1 MRWMRAR
8 VNEATYGY
16 VQEVCEYYAYLRCI
30 TQDGILKVAFFL
42 PEHLRLDGSN
52 PAYEVYLDKE
62 KRQFI
67 TYNSLTQKWCESKL
81 DRLDWKR
88 LYWYAK
94 TSWVSEEDMT
104 AVQTYLG
111 SDKKAVDAILQFQ
124 RDVRDEQLE
133 QRHRRE
139 TDPWDKDMEQVP
151 ELPKD
156 WSRWVDKVAIRQN
169 YIYYHYKK
177 GGAKTGYC
185 TYCEKEVPIKVHPHH
200 NQQGRCICCRH
211 PVVFKA
217 YGRAGYMQT
226 EKHFAY
232 LIQRCKDGFVVRE
245 FQADRTYRKESLP
258 NSKLYCQEIRRTIYD
273 RERKPRT
280 YYWGLYKQRNMRW
293 ISGRPCSYGWYGS
306 DDGRVY
312 GKTLPT
318 LEQQELRCTGLVNWI
333 RKQKSVDPEKYLAV
347 LERIP
352 QMEQISKVKLPK
364 LTKECFSSCGTVSEL
379 IKNHS
384 AGSLIKALGLDSR
397 RFQRLRLHNGGCDLL
412 RWLQYEKGT
421 GREIPDNVLLWMCQQ
436 NISPRDVQFIADR
449 MSMVQVYNYVRRQ
462 MPSFRRNSHEVLR
475 TWLSRYQEL
484 TGADYGEYF
493 RSWHTNGRRAFAFL
507 VEKKEINLWEF
518 FKQHR
523 QDGEDAPQ
531 LKLLREYALRIS
543 SWRCF
548 RFVERLL
555 AEYTFS
561 QLQTIFGERFYFH
574 ECFVRSEGYYSRREY
589 KTYISCPF
597 LSAEQHRQLYDW
609 VERSVFQ
616 TEPEKYEDFV
626 LSALKAPEIQRL
638 YDKKALAAV
647 LRQFLLHS
655 EYNGYEINRLKETF
669 YSKEELE
676 DERRAEAE
684 RKKQEKRLEQEK
696 RTIQKRE
703 KLQQLYNGSAE
714 SLVKFI
720 GGYYHQDEK
729 NEVLN
734 MAFDKLV
741 EWPVGCVRTMEA
753 KGAHAFF
760 ELCGELVESEPRPRH
775 EILNMVLTMIGGEA
789 A

>member
-1 MRWMRAR
+1 MDSYPGDFPFGIMDVVELLHLRIRRRQANSVYVDCPFCGDRRGKMNVNFVKNVWRCNYCDEHGGMLALYARLNNTTTSDAYWEIGEALCNDFHRERPNSGYEMAGNQQAGTGSPVSGTQTDLAGYERRGELKTVQQAERASGQEIHQTLSLLLAMLPLQPAHRNHLHSPKRGLSDEQIDRIGFKSTPPPFLCRAITERLMKQGCKVEGVPGFYLDDSGRWTMNFYRKNA
-8 VNEATYGY
+8 
-16 VQEVCEYYAYLRCI
+16 
-30 TQDGILKVAFFL
+30 GILIPAVGY
-42 PEHLRLDGSN
+42 DG
-52 PAYEVYLDKE
+52 KE

-200 NQQGRCICCRH
+200 NQQGRCSCCRH

-352 QMEQISKVKLPK
+352 QMEQISKANLPK
-364 LTKECFSSCGTVSEL
+364 LTKECFSSCETVSEL

-421 GREIPDNVLLWMCQQ
+421 GREIPDN
-436 NISPRDVQFIADR
+436 
-449 MSMVQVYNYVRRQ
+449 
-462 MPSFRRNSHEVLR
+462 RN
-475 TWLSRYQEL
+475 
-484 TGADYGEYF
+484 GAAG
-493 RSWHTNGRRAFAFL
+493 
-507 VEKKEINLWEF
+507 
-518 FKQHR
+518 
-523 QDGEDAPQ
+523 
-531 LKLLREYALRIS
+531 
-543 SWRCF
+543 
-548 RFVERLL
+548 
-555 AEYTFS
+555 
-561 QLQTIFGERFYFH
+561 
-574 ECFVRSEGYYSRREY
+574 
-589 KTYISCPF
+589 
-597 LSAEQHRQLYDW
+597 
-609 VERSVFQ
+609 
-616 TEPEKYEDFV
+616 
-626 LSALKAPEIQRL
+626 QR
-638 YDKKALAAV
+638 
-647 LRQFLLHS
+647 
-655 EYNGYEINRLKETF
+655 
-669 YSKEELE
+669 
-676 DERRAEAE
+676 
-684 RKKQEKRLEQEK
+684 
-696 RTIQKRE
+696 
-703 KLQQLYNGSAE
+703 
-714 SLVKFI
+714 
-720 GGYYHQDEK
+720 
-729 NEVLN
+729 
-734 MAFDKLV
+734 
-741 EWPVGCVRTMEA
+741 
-753 KGAHAFF
+753 
-760 ELCGELVESEPRPRH
+760 
-775 EILNMVLTMIGGEA
+775 
-789 A
+789 